1 MYGDL
6 ITVFGGIFLIMTLIG
21 GMRMKKEV
29 TDPNCA
35 EDVHN
40 VRMNLKWYKGLLW
53 LWGSVT
59 SIGVILLLLEHVI
72 LK

>member
-21 GMRMKKEV
+21 GMKMKKEV
-29 TDPNCA
+29 TDPNCKQ
-35 EDVHN
+35 DIYN
-40 VRMNLKWYKGLLW
+40 VAMNHKWYKILLW

-59 SIGVILLLLEHVI
+59 VIGLILLFIEYYI
-72 LK
+72 